1 MTSRPDRSEA
11 VFSALAD
18 PTRRRV
24 LARLSEGATT
34 ASGLAR
40 ELPVSRQAIAKHL
53 AALAEA
59 GLVTG
64 ERAGREH
71 RYRLTPAPLTDAVGW
86 MAALGAEWDE
96 RLSRLRRLVEGG
108 RVPRS
113 TKR

>member
-1 MTSRPDRSEA
+1 MSPGPDRTEA

-24 LARLSEGATT
+24 LARLSEGAMT

-53 AALAEA
+53 AALQEA

-64 ERAGREH
+64 ERAGRER

-86 MAALGAEWDE
+86 MATVGAEWDE
-96 RLSRLRRLVEGG
+96 RLSRLRRLVQGG
-108 RVPRS
+108 SLRS
-113 TKR
+113 SKR